1 MPPIRLNPTVHAMDH
16 EKVVNNQAAMI
27 SDNALAA
34 LLDRM
39 MSKDP
44 DIHTLSGNSTISQT
58 TTSSKQYQD
67 NFKVIAERNSRGN
80 VICSDISEEEFMDT
94 LDCLTVNQ
102 EQQAR
107 DSGCE
112 VASSSAST
120 SSMCSASPEPT
131 SFSETALKSESC
143 SSFASVPPIRLN
155 PTVLFPE
162 ASHAEELAAG
172 NLFY

>member
-16 EKVVNNQAAMI
+16 EKVVNNQAAVI

-34 LLDRM
+34 LLDRT

-44 DIHTLSGNSTISQT
+44 DSHTPSSNSTISQT

-162 ASHAEELAAG
+162 ASHAKELAAG